1 MINFAALFSQVLLS
15 TRKMAKLAE
24 SCKVTR
30 LTIMDKPIFKKI
42 NTPEEAAA
50 LFERWIHQREEW
62 EAQIR
67 QREIELGIYDEA
79 ICG

>member
-1 MINFAALFSQVLLS
+1 
-15 TRKMAKLAE
+15 
-24 SCKVTR
+24 
-30 LTIMDKPIFKKI
+30 MDRPVFKKI

-50 LFERWIHQREEW
+50 VFERWIHQREKW

>member
-1 MINFAALFSQVLLS
+1 MGKPVL
-15 TRKMAKLAE
+15 
-24 SCKVTR
+24 
-30 LTIMDKPIFKKI
+30 KKF

-50 LFERWIHQREEW
+50 AFERWIHLREEW
-62 EAQIR
+62 EEHIR

>member
-1 MINFAALFSQVLLS
+1 MQ
-15 TRKMAKLAE
+15 RKVAKITKI
-24 SCKVTR
+24 S
-30 LTIMDKPIFKKI
+30 IMSKPVFKKF

-50 LFERWIHQREEW
+50 AFERWIHLREEW
-62 EAQIR
+62 EEQIR

>member
-1 MINFAALFSQVLLS
+1 LQPKVA
-15 TRKMAKLAE
+15 
-24 SCKVTR
+24 KVTK
-30 LTIMDKPIFKKI
+30 LTIMDRPVFKKF

-50 LFERWIHQREEW
+50 AFERWIHLREEW

-67 QREIELGIYDEA
+67 QLEIELGIYDEA

>member
-1 MINFAALFSQVLLS
+1 MQPKVA
-15 TRKMAKLAE
+15 
-24 SCKVTR
+24 KVTK
-30 LTIMDKPIFKKI
+30 LTIMDRPVFKKF

-50 LFERWIHQREEW
+50 AFERWIHLREEW

-67 QREIELGIYDEA
+67 QLEIELGIYDEA